1 MKRQIFIGKLDN
13 GNIIRR
19 VINTNLSDDYYL
31 YFEDGNE
38 RFDIIDEIIE
48 EIDEDDIDEE
58 WWETIDIESYD
69 IEEISC

>member
-38 RFDIIDEIIE
+38 RFDIIDEVIE
-48 EIDEDDIDEE
+48 EIDDDDIDEE

>member
-19 VINTNLSDDYYL
+19 VINTNLSDDHYL

-48 EIDEDDIDEE
+48 EIDEDSMDEE
-58 WWETIDIESYD
+58 WFETIEIESYD
-69 IEEISC
+69 IEEIS